1 MHLCRLMNSEKWHM
15 VESEITFITIFF
27 SKWREHFVFFLFL
40 FFLRGLK
47 LLSIQFQQNWHF
59 TEEDEYVKEHSLVR
73 FPQYHWN
80 AKQMEVLNCR
90 PDITWSCYSIQLK
103 ERV

>member
-1 MHLCRLMNSEKWHM
+1 MLFDEFREMAHGGKRNYFYYH
-15 VESEITFITIFF
+15 FF
-27 SKWREHFVFFLFL
+27 SKWREHFVFF

-90 PDITWSCYSIQLK
+90 PDITWSYDSIQLK